1 MRRNSGFTLMEMMI
15 VIFIIGIL
23 SMVTAINVSAP
34 NFSRFLSKAE
44 QLSQSFAVLSD
55 DAVYSGTLLA
65 CRLDVKS
72 ISCSRYKDGE
82 WGYVDMRRM
91 FSWGWPDGVTV
102 KQVLVNGVALR
113 DKQTI
118 NFNPNGD
125 NDSLAIEITDG
136 VYSIWIYG
144 DLTGKYW
151 VSS

>member
-1 MRRNSGFTLMEMMI
+1 MEMMI

-23 SMVTAINVSAP
+23 STVTAINVSAP

-44 QLSQSFAVLSD
+44 QLSQSLAVLSD

-72 ISCSRYKDGE
+72 INCSRYKDGE
-82 WGYVDMRRM
+82 WSDVDIHRM

-102 KQVLVNGVALR
+102 KQVLVNGIAIQ

-125 NDSLAIEITDG
+125 NDSLAIEVTDG